1 MQWIKTSLIS
11 GILMLCS
18 WTTGLCADPPDK
30 RVTALYTENEIVVDG
45 ILDENDWSLAQP
57 ATDFIQNDPL
67 MDAPATE
74 RTEVRIL
81 YDDEN
86 LYLGVYCFDS
96 GGGNALVLTDVR
108 RDYNPRESDHFS
120 VIFDTFDD
128 NRNGVVFGSNPG
140 GGKREGQVGTD
151 GAEVNFDWDT
161 IWEVKSQITETGWQI
176 EMAIPFTSLRFPEGG
191 GQVWGVNFSRRIRR
205 KNEADYWSPI
215 PRPHTLSRVSF
226 AGTLEGIK
234 TIRQGP
240 NLYFKPYLSAP
251 VERNFE
257 DDVDFVPEVGMDVK
271 YGLTPGLTLDL
282 TVNTDFAQVEADKQQ
297 INLTRFNLFFP
308 EKRDFFLE
316 NANIFLMG
324 KPQRRFGNVSAQDLI
339 PFFSRR
345 IGLADGQIVP
355 ILGGARLSGR
365 MGQYTLGFLSLQTA
379 EFEETPS
386 TNFTVLRLRRDL
398 FRNSDVG
405 GIFINKQAGG
415 GQFNRTYGFDAN
427 LKFFDYLDIVP
438 FLLKTES
445 PDQPGEDIAA
455 NIAISWSDPF
465 WDLLGEYMTI
475 GENFNPEVGFVRRT
489 GIRKTRG
496 MFGVK
501 PRPGE
506 RLPWIR
512 QFQPFLDVNYF
523 TDQENILETRT
534 VESNF
539 SILFENNSNLGFS
552 YTDNFE
558 RLDEPFEIRPG
569 QAIPIGDYSFG
580 DYSISFNGDRSRMF
594 SANAALQTG
603 GFFDGDKDS
612 YSLGVRFLPN
622 YHFEAEVSWEHDDVA
637 LPSGDFKTNLV
648 STILAYSFNP
658 RMFLNAL
665 IQYNSTV
672 GAIESNIRFNFIY
685 KPLSDFFLV
694 YNERRST
701 TGEVRERAII
711 AKLTYVFDF

>member
-30 RVTALYTENEIVVDG
+30 KVTALYTEDEIVVDG
-45 ILDENDWSLAQP
+45 ILDEHDWSLAQP

-120 VIFDTFDD
+120 AIFDTFDD

-161 IWEVKSQITETGWQI
+161 IWEVKSQITDSGWQI
-176 EMAIPFTSLRFPEGG
+176 EMAIPFTSLRFPEGE

-215 PRPHTLSRVSF
+215 PRPHTR
-226 AGTLEGIK
+226 E
-234 TIRQGP
+234 
-240 NLYFKPYLSAP
+240 
-251 VERNFE
+251 FE
-257 DDVDFVPEVGMDVK
+257 DDVDFVPAVGMDVK

-282 TVNTDFAQVEADKQQ
+282 TVNTDFAQVEADQQQ
-297 INLTRFNLFFP
+297 INLTRFSLFFP

-316 NANIFLMG
+316 NANIFFMG
-324 KPQRRFGNVSAQDLI
+324 KPQRRFGNVSSQDLI

-345 IGLADGQIVP
+345 IGIADGQIAP

-365 MGQYTLGFLSLQTA
+365 MGQYTLGLLSLQTA

-489 GIRKTRG
+489 DIRKTRG
-496 MFGVK
+496 KFGVK

-506 RLPWIR
+506 RIPWIR

-534 VESNF
+534 VEGNF
-539 SILFENNSNLGFS
+539 SILFENNSNFGFS

-569 QAIPIGDYSFG
+569 QEISIGDYSFG
-580 DYSISFNGDRSRMF
+580 NYSISFNGDRSRMF

-622 YHFEAEVSWEHDDVA
+622 YHFEADVSWGHDDVA

-648 STILAYSFNP
+648 STRLVYSFNP
-658 RMFLNAL
+658 RMFLNGL

-672 GAIESNIRFNFIY
+672 GEIESNIRFNFIY
-685 KPLSDFFLV
+685 KPLRDFFLV
-694 YNERRST
+694 YNERRAT
-701 TGEVRERAII
+701 TGEVRERALI
-711 AKLTYVFDF
+711 AKITYVFDF